1 MYIFKEVKFSSKG
14 LLSANFAKIYGFGYN
29 KSLHLLEKFGFNRL
43 A

>member
-1 MYIFKEVKFSSKG
+1 MYIFKEIKFSSKG
-14 LLSANFAKIYGFGYN
+14 LISANFSKIYGFGYN